1 MLEVTRKNP
10 FIFYVFFNKEKFQ
23 VDTSNIH
30 VNLKVHKSQC
40 PNSSTLDFCS
50 ESSDLKSFCFLMQG
64 LSILLSNLDPLFF
77 NLEWGIKTHS
87 WGWIGH

>member
-30 VNLKVHKSQC
+30 VNLKVHRSQC

-50 ESSDLKSFCFLMQG
+50 ESSVSSSTCIVRHKMSENHNLASADWKNAEG
-64 LSILLSNLDPLFF
+64 LQ
-77 NLEWGIKTHS
+77 ERER
-87 WGWIGH
+87 